1 MNDLE
6 FVQQCV
12 QGDKQAWNNFVE
24 RYSKLIYNYIH
35 SVLKLQGY
43 LATEQNVNDIFQEV
57 FLLLTQDNF
66 RKLKTFQA
74 RNGCKLASW
83 LRQVVINCS
92 LTFLRRYKPAVSLD
106 ENNDEGSSL
115 KDVLLDSSLAIH
127 DTLSNKERLA
137 QLAECVEKLELDDK
151 YLLELHI
158 NQGLELGQ
166 VQNHLKI
173 SRGAL
178 DMRKKRAIERL
189 RDCFKTKD
197 FMLDF

>member
-1 MNDLE
+1 MDDLE
-6 FVQQCV
+6 FVQRCV
-12 QGDKQAWNNFVE
+12 KKDKHAWDDFVD
-24 RYSKLIYNYIH
+24 RYSRLIYSYIH
-35 SVLKLQGY
+35 SVLKLRGF

-74 RNGCKLASW
+74 KNGSSLASW

-92 LTFLRRYKPAVSLD
+92 LTFLRRYKPVVSLE

-127 DTLSNKERLA
+127 DVLSSKEKLA
-137 QLAECVEKLELDDK
+137 QLAECIEKLQTNDK

-166 VQNHLKI
+166 IQNHLKI
-173 SRGAL
+173 NRGAL
-178 DMRKKRAIERL
+178 DMRKKRIIERL
-189 RDCFKTKD
+189 RECFKVKD

>member
-1 MNDLE
+1 MDDLE
-6 FVQQCV
+6 FVQQCAK
-12 QGDKQAWNNFVE
+12 GDKQAWDDFVD
-24 RYSKLIYNYIH
+24 RYSKLIYSYIH
-35 SVLKLQGY
+35 SVLKLQGF

-74 RNGCKLASW
+74 RNGSSLASW

-92 LTFLRRYKPAVSLD
+92 LTFLRRYKPVVSLD
-106 ENNDEGSSL
+106 EDNDEGSSFQDL
-115 KDVLLDSSLAIH
+115 LFDASPAVRDV
-127 DTLSNKERLA
+127 LSNKERLG
-137 QLAECVEKLELDDK
+137 QLAECVEKLEPGDK

-166 VQNHLKI
+166 VQNHLKV

-178 DMRKKRAIERL
+178 DMRKKRIVERL
-189 RDCFKTKD
+189 RECFKTKN